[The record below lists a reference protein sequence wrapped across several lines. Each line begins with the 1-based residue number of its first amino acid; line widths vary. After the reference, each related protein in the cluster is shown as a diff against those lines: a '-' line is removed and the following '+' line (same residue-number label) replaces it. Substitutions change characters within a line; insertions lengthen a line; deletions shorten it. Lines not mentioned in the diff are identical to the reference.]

1 MKIPFT
7 RIVFA
12 SLMLLGVTAVK
23 AQQDPHYSQFMNNK
37 LWFNAG
43 FAGATDGKIC
53 VSLLNRNQW
62 VGFGGKTINDL
73 PQGDP
78 PSNLVGSINA
88 SIGKSQRIGLGAT
101 IVNDRLGFEQTLIV
115 RGALSF
121 RQPIG
126 TGGNL
131 GIGVGVGNMQRS
143 LDGSKLKAIDPGD
156 PKIPAGNVQG
166 SALDVDFGLY
176 YTQANLFGLLDNF
189 YAGLSATHLNQ
200 NQISYEIGGTTG
212 GRATIDAKLHYY
224 FVTGAD
230 YQMNG
235 NLILNPNILIKK
247 DPGKIQAD
255 LNCMAIFN
263 QSISGGLTWRPFDA
277 VVLLGG
283 YTFAEMGKNKS
294 SSLMIGYSYDLT
306 TTRIINYSSGS
317 HEIMLR
323 YCFGVKIPVKEPVI
337 RSRYTP
343 RFM

>member
-7 RIVFA
+7 KIVFA
-12 SLMLLGVTAVK
+12 SLMLLGVTAAK
-23 AQQDPHYSQFMNNK
+23 AQQDPHYSQFMHNK

-62 VGFGGKTINDL
+62 LGFGGKTVNDL

-78 PSNLVGSINA
+78 PSNLVGTINA
-88 SIGKSQRIGLGAT
+88 SLGKSQRFGLGAT
-101 IVNDRLGFEQTLIV
+101 IVNDRLGFEQTLIF
-115 RGALSF
+115 RGAFSY

-143 LDGSKLKAIDPGD
+143 LDGSQLKAIDPDD
-156 PKIPAGNVQG
+156 PTIPTGIVSG
-166 SALDVDFGLY
+166 SAMDLDFGLY
-176 YTQANLFGLLDNF
+176 YTQANLLGLVDNF

-200 NQISYEIGGTTG
+200 NKIGYESPKGTTYV
-212 GRATIDAKLHYY
+212 DSKLHYY

-230 YQMNG
+230 YQMSNFV
-235 NLILNPNILIKK
+235 LNPNILIKK

-263 QSISGGLTWRPFDA
+263 QSVSAGLTWRPFDA

-283 YTFAEMGKNKS
+283 YTFNKIP
-294 SSLMIGYSYDLT
+294 LMVGYSYDLT
-306 TTRIINYSSGS
+306 TTRIINYSTGS

-323 YCFGVKIPVKEPVI
+323 YCFGVKIPRSEPII